1 MDKTAQFASGQ
12 KFSKKDLLILK
23 RKTDSEVTCG
33 FRLTDIVL
41 NCVQSDRQRVP
52 YARELFS
59 RATVTMIR
67 NFFKDDPRMEEMA
80 DLFDTIDKVCH
91 MFTSRKIIDK
101 ENELK
106 SALGAFLDRQIPLL
120 LKLYKLI
127 DEMTFDGKKLP
138 FQKALKMA
146 IMTAINLHKL
156 MKDEYGLDWLML
168 AMTVQDHVES
178 LFMVIRECFGPEN
191 KPPPLDCKKRMNH
204 HLRGLFLEDK
214 HVDVYDLQK
223 AVECKRLED
232 EEKGNSGCQFCLKF
246 YASRYKVRDIFDKLK
261 ANSVYARCS

>member
-1 MDKTAQFASGQ
+1 M
-12 KFSKKDLLILK
+12 K

-120 LKLYKLI
+120 LKLYNLL
-127 DEMTFDGKKLP
+127 DGMTFDGKKLP
-138 FQKALKMA
+138 
-146 IMTAINLHKL
+146 
-156 MKDEYGLDWLML
+156 
-168 AMTVQDHVES
+168 
-178 LFMVIRECFGPEN
+178 
-191 KPPPLDCKKRMNH
+191 
-204 HLRGLFLEDK
+204 
-214 HVDVYDLQK
+214 
-223 AVECKRLED
+223 
-232 EEKGNSGCQFCLKF
+232 
-246 YASRYKVRDIFDKLK
+246 
-261 ANSVYARCS
+261 